1 MPNRKNDTFSEFTD
15 AVNKATSAIK
25 ACLRQRFRE
34 QGIDLTFEMV
44 QVLRCLWNKDGVKQ
58 QELACLTLKDK
69 ASLTL
74 LIDNLAKRNLVQR
87 TEDPTDRRN
96 KLITLKPEG
105 QRLKHVIQPLIDE
118 IQTLAGRD
126 VSQEWLKNGTALFEK
141 MCANLKTA
149 GV

>member
-1 MPNRKNDTFSEFTD
+1 MPNRKNNTFSEFTD
-15 AVNKATSAIK
+15 AVTKATLAIK

-34 QGIDLTFEMV
+34 RGIDLTFEMV
-44 QVLRCLWNKDGVKQ
+44 QVLRCLWTRDGVKQ

-74 LIDNLAKRNLVQR
+74 LIDNLSKRGLVQR

-96 KLITLKPEG
+96 KLITLTTEG
-105 QRLKHVIQPLIDE
+105 QRLKQIIQPLVDE
-118 IQTLAGRD
+118 VQALAGRD
-126 VSQEWLKNGTALFEK
+126 VPQEWLKNGTALFEK
-141 MCANLKTA
+141 MYDNLKAA

>member
-1 MPNRKNDTFSEFTD
+1 MSNRKHDTFSEFTD
-15 AVNKATSAIK
+15 SMNKATSAIR
-25 ACLRQRFRE
+25 AYMRQRFRE
-34 QGIDLTFEMV
+34 HGIDLTFEMV
-44 QVLRCLWNKDGVKQ
+44 QVLRCLWNEDGVKQ

-74 LIDNLAKRNLVQR
+74 LIDNLSKRNLVQR

-105 QRLKHVIQPLIDE
+105 QRLKHLILPLIE
-118 IQTLAGRD
+118 EMQTLAGRD
-126 VSQEWLKNGTALFEK
+126 VPQELLKSGATLFQK
-141 MCANLKTA
+141 IYDNLKTA